1 MLWNY
6 DELCHWSTSL
16 STPDAGDSHSGAHN
30 SFVNVN
36 DLLEFARLQVTKNS
50 TPDTAS
56 HSGAHYSF
64 VNANDL
70 LKFVRSTV
78 MVSGRCWTLSIQN
91 HIMFLPTRQQYI
103 ITILLETT
111 NMMQLPMCAYC
122 CCTTFRPACWHSIE
136 WMLLAHVVELIC
148 QCKWDPASL
157 VTGTS

>member
-1 MLWNY
+1 MT
-6 DELCHWSTSL
+6 CL
-16 STPDAGDSHSGAHN
+16 SGHCGGYGDSHSGAHN

-36 DLLEFARLQVTKNS
+36 DLLEFARPLWWIVAGYQKFHTWCSQPQRSSLLICQRKWLAQVCPVS
-50 TPDTAS
+50 
-56 HSGAHYSF
+56 
-64 VNANDL
+64 
-70 LKFVRSTV
+70 V
-78 MVSGRCWTLSIQN
+78 MVSDRCWTLSIQN

-111 NMMQLPMCAYC
+111 NMVQLPMCAYC

-136 WMLLAHVVELIC
+136 WMLLACVVELIC